1 MANVERILIVG
12 GGIAG
17 LTLATAL
24 HQHGFTVELVE
35 CSTAWHALGAGIL
48 VQANGMRM
56 LRALGLGAA
65 VEQAGAVV
73 RHWGLYDQQGVVLCD
88 TDLEE
93 MWGEVGPCIGIERA
107 KLHQVLL
114 AAAHAVP
121 CRLSTWVTS
130 LVQDEQ
136 RVWVDFSDGEASDY
150 DLIVG
155 ADGMYSSVRTLA
167 MGTIQ
172 PGYTGL
178 MDWRSVVPTRPQGVT
193 SMQVLLGNGCYFGLV
208 PMGDGHTQGFGLV
221 GEPRLRDPLQG
232 RLERIRERF
241 AGFGGPVPEY
251 LAALT
256 CDEQIHCS
264 PIEWVELEQ
273 WHTGRVVLIGD
284 AAHAG
289 PPTLAQ
295 GGSMAMEDA
304 CVLALV
310 LHEASSVESAL
321 KTYVRRRRP
330 RADWVQRESRAA
342 AESRLLPPA
351 IRNVALRE
359 RGDQVMQARFAP
371 LIPAP

>member
-1 MANVERILIVG
+1 MANVDRILIVG

-17 LTLATAL
+17 LSLATAL
-24 HQHGFTVELVE
+24 HQHGFTAELVE
-35 CSTAWHALGAGIL
+35 RSTAWPATGAGIL

-73 RHWGLYDQQGVVLCD
+73 RHWGLYDQQGEVLCD

-93 MWGEVGPCIGIERA
+93 LWGEVGPCIGIERPRLQQA
-107 KLHQVLL
+107 LL
-114 AAAHAVP
+114 AGAAAVP
-121 CRLSTWVTS
+121 CRLGTS
-130 LVQDEQ
+130 VMSLTQDEN
-136 RVWVDFSDGEASDY
+136 RVSVGFSDGEVRDY
-150 DLIVG
+150 DLVVG
-155 ADGMYSSVRTLA
+155 ADGIDSTVRRLT
-167 MGTIQ
+167 MGVV
-172 PGYTGL
+172 PLGYIES
-178 MDWRSVVPTRPQGVT
+178 MDWRSLAPTRPQGMT
-193 SMQVLLGNGCYFGLV
+193 SMQVLLGDGCYFGLV
-208 PMGDGHTQGFGLV
+208 PMGEGHTSGFGII
-221 GEPRLRDPLQG
+221 GGPRFCDPLQG
-232 RLERIRERF
+232 RLERFRRRF

-251 LAALT
+251 LAALS
-256 CDEQIHCS
+256 CDKQLHVA

-310 LHEASSVESAL
+310 LREAASVESAL
-321 KTYVRRRRP
+321 RTYVSRRRP

-342 AESRLLPPA
+342 AESRLLPSA
-351 IRNVALRE
+351 IRNGAVRE
-359 RGDQVMQARFAP
+359 RGDQVMHARFGP

>member
-24 HQHGFTVELVE
+24 HQHGFTAELVE
-35 CSTAWHALGAGIL
+35 RSTAWHALGAGIL

-73 RHWGLYDQQGVVLCD
+73 RHWGLYDQQGEVLCD
-88 TDLEE
+88 TDLDE
-93 MWGEVGPCIGIERA
+93 MWAEVGPCIGIERA

-114 AAAHAVP
+114 AAAAVP

-130 LVQDEQ
+130 IVQDEQ
-136 RVWVDFSDGEASDY
+136 RVWVDFSDGEARDY
-150 DLIVG
+150 DLVVG
-155 ADGMYSSVRTLA
+155 ADGIYSSVRTLA

-178 MDWRSVVPTRPQGVT
+178 MDWRSLVPTRPKDVT
-193 SMQVLLGNGCYFGLV
+193 GMQVLLGNGCYFGLL
-208 PMGDGHTQGFGLV
+208 PMGDGRTQGFGLV
-221 GEPRLRDPLQG
+221 GEPRLRDPIEG
-232 RLERIRERF
+232 RLGRFRERF
-241 AGFGGPVPEY
+241 AGFGGPVPAY

-256 CDEQIHCS
+256 SDEQIHCS

-304 CVLALV
+304 CVLAEV
-310 LHEASSVESAL
+310 LRCADTVESAL
-321 KTYVRRRRP
+321 DTYVARRRP
-330 RADWVQRESRAA
+330 RADWVQQQSRAA

-359 RGDQVMQARFAP
+359 RGDQVMHARFAP
-371 LIPAP
+371 LIPEP